1 LLHLQPERLNAPLAQ
16 LLDPAVESNWECRY
30 ASWMAVAQMITMG
43 LSIGTQLVY
52 LHVKTNDPSTFV
64 ESKKRQVAGLLADF

>member
-1 LLHLQPERLNAPLAQ
+1 
-16 LLDPAVESNWECRY
+16 
-30 ASWMAVAQMITMG
+30 MAVAQMITMG
-43 LSIGTQLVY
+43 LSIGTQLVH